1 MSDLL
6 PDGLWWAVEP
16 LLPKHPR
23 SPRGGRPRQND
34 RACLEAILY
43 VLQGG
48 IAWRLVPRDFGVSYP
63 TCWRRFHEWSQAGV
77 WDKVHHKLLQGLSQ
91 AGALNTDR
99 VIIDSASVRALYGG
113 DHTGPNPTD
122 RRKNGCKR
130 HVICD
135 ANGNPLVIATGPA
148 NQRDEQLVQ
157 PMLKQFPRL
166 RDAHGKTRTKPKAL
180 QGDRGYGFVHII
192 KLLIRL
198 MITSLLAL
206 RGSPHGSGLGKTRYV
221 VERTLSWISNYRR
234 LKLCY
239 ERTGLH
245 FRAFHVLAACL
256 ICYKRLHRF
265 RQF

>member
-6 PDGLWWAVEP
+6 PDELWMAVEP

-23 SPRGGRPRQND
+23 SPRGGAPRKND
-34 RACLEAILY
+34 RACLEGILY

-48 IAWRLVPRDFGVSYP
+48 IPWRLLPKDIGVSYA
-63 TCWRRFHEWSQAGV
+63 TCWRRFHEWSQVGV
-77 WDKVHHKLLQGLSQ
+77 WDKVHLKLLHVLGE
-91 AGALNTDR
+91 AGTLDIDR
-99 VIIDSASVRALYGG
+99 AIIDSASVRALFGG
-113 DHTGPNPTD
+113 EHTGPNPTD
-122 RRKNGCKR
+122 RGKNGCKR

-135 ANGNPLVIATGPA
+135 ANGIPLVIATGPA
-148 NQRDEQLVQ
+148 NQRDEELVA
-157 PMLKQFPRL
+157 PMLEQFPHL
-166 RDAHGKTRTKPKAL
+166 RDAKGKKRSKPKAL
-180 QGDRGYGFVHII
+180 QGDRGYGFEYII
-192 KLLIRL
+192 KLLVRL

-245 FRAFHVLAACL
+245 FRAFHVLAACV
-256 ICYKRLHRF
+256 ICYKRLHRLRRF
-265 RQF
+265 